1 MFRAGSGDN
10 VCSLREHRSMSVTVI
25 YNDRASSAPSALQ
38 RDGDL
43 WLSFEDLR
51 ASTGWEHKPQ
61 GLCLGDRCVPIPPAR
76 TADFIGADGRFNL
89 SAFARY
95 LEAPVV
101 HDDAASVWLFGES
114 AALRAQALRSLD
126 APDFRLPDLDGNL
139 HALSDYRGKKVL
151 LLSWASW

>member
-1 MFRAGSGDN
+1 MAIT
-10 VCSLREHRSMSVTVI
+10 LI
-25 YNDRASSAPSALQ
+25 YDDRASAAASAAA
-38 RDGDL
+38 DGDDL
-43 WLSFEDLR
+43 WLSLGDLT

-61 GLCLGDRCVPIPPAR
+61 GLCLGDRCVPIPPSLEREFVA
-76 TADFIGADGRFNL
+76 ADGRFNL
-89 SAFARY
+89 AAFARY
-95 LEAPVV
+95 LEQPVV

-114 AALRAQALRSLD
+114 AAVRAQSLRSLA

>member
-1 MFRAGSGDN
+1 MAAT
-10 VCSLREHRSMSVTVI
+10 LI
-25 YNDRASSAPSALQ
+25 YADRASEPPTATT

-43 WLSFEDLR
+43 WLSFEDLT
-51 ASTGWEHKPQ
+51 ASTGWENKPE
-61 GLCLGDRCVPIPPAR
+61 GLCLDDRCVPIPPSR
-76 TADFIGADGRFNL
+76 TAEFISPNGTFNL

-95 LEAPVV
+95 IEEPVV

-114 AALRAQALRSLD
+114 AALRGQALRSLH
-126 APDFRLPDLDGNL
+126 APDFRLPDLEGTM